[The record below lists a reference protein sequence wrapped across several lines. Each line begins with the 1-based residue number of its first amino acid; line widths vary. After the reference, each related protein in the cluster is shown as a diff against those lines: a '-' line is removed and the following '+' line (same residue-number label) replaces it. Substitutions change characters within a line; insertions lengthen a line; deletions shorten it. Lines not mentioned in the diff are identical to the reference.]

1 MNCQTTGGDD
11 TVSPAD
17 QENRTP
23 GEDSGLPPSSS
34 HSKQLAV
41 ECARLADKFKGL
53 DIVVLDM
60 APLIE
65 ITDYFV
71 IVTGTNRRQI
81 RAIGEE
87 IVTRMKKLGLH
98 RTNMDGMESGVWV
111 LADFGTVVLHILNED
126 ARAYYDLDGFW
137 ADADRVDWEKEPGF
151 EDPAA

>member
-1 MNCQTTGGDD
+1 
-11 TVSPAD
+11 
-17 QENRTP
+17 
-23 GEDSGLPPSSS
+23 
-34 HSKQLAV
+34 V

-87 IVTRMKKLGLH
+87 IITRMKKQGLL

-111 LADFGTVVLHILNED
+111 LADFGSVVLHILNED
-126 ARAYYDLDGFW
+126 ARAFYDLDGFW
-137 ADADRVDWEKEPGF
+137 ADADRIDWQEEPGF
-151 EDPAA
+151 EGGTDSTD